1 MRLHDVL
8 GSGRDQAQ
16 ADVAPVTEPA
26 EPTTPGAPKPRGPL
40 RRLLVRRA
48 PGSRTSAPGDRV
60 QWDHGDRIATRLLH
74 VVLLGALVSG
84 PAAACGWRGGGGHLR
99 IDGPV
104 GGPSST
110 AGTDATLAE
119 ATAQRLV
126 LTWLTAS
133 AKDKA
138 AVQALIAAPLPAT
151 LELPEQRP
159 AAPTQM
165 WVGEVVGHTPGRF
178 QVTVATSGG
187 AAGPAAYF
195 TVPVRVGGG
204 VSVALALP
212 ARTRPPAVA
221 DADRFRLPALT
232 TVATD
237 DPAFQTAAGY
247 VTAYLTGSPE
257 LDRWTGPN
265 ARLTPVL
272 PRACGSVRVDT
283 VQEMVTADEAST
295 IRADVIATATCLAGG
310 RSSTTSQYGLV
321 LQVRDGRWEVAAED
335 PALLL
340 DPTST
345 TTLCPAG
352 RRTVHPDSN
361 PPLNPFRRTHV
372 RSTPHSHRAT
382 DCRCD
387 AAADHRRVAQHAA
400 GPGQDRAGDLRQ
412 RRHSRVDRGGG

>member
-1 MRLHDVL
+1 M
-8 GSGRDQAQ
+8 
-16 ADVAPVTEPA
+16 TEPA
-26 EPTTPGAPKPRGPL
+26 EPTTPGAPKPPGPL
-40 RRLLVRRA
+40 RRLLGRRA

-74 VVLLGALVSG
+74 VVLVGALVSG
-84 PAAACGWRGGGGHLR
+84 PAAAVWVAVTTGDQTSGSTALSGE
-99 IDGPV
+99 
-104 GGPSST
+104 PSST

-133 AKDKA
+133 ASDKA

-165 WVGEVVGHTPGRF
+165 WVGEVVEHTPGRF

-195 TVPVRVGGG
+195 TVPVRVDGG

-265 ARLTPVL
+265 AHLTPVL

-283 VQEMVTADEAST
+283 VQMVTTDEAST
-295 IRADVIATATCLAGG
+295 TRADVIATATCLAGG
-310 RSSTTSQYGLV
+310 RPSTTSQYGLV

-340 DPTST
+340 DPTSSSST
-345 TTLCPAG
+345 TPPRPPPHRPPRPQPPAEPLQENPCPIY
-352 RRTVHPDSN
+352 SS
-361 PPLNPFRRTHV
+361 L
-372 RSTPHSHRAT
+372 SS
-382 DCRCD
+382 
-387 AAADHRRVAQHAA
+387 
-400 GPGQDRAGDLRQ
+400 
-412 RRHSRVDRGGG
+412 RH